1 MVHDVK
7 ADWTLIRAQ
16 FCAGVPVAR
25 IAEEFGVSRQ
35 AVYKRVKRYGWK
47 LGDKFD
53 VKNPP
58 PDVPVPV
65 VNTTIQSPLSG
76 SKGLATPEMM
86 QSIVDAV
93 GRGLAISGAAKLAG
107 IHPATVYSWRDKN
120 PSFAMALEKANQS
133 LIDEQINSLR
143 SASKTGDW
151 RAGKALLDV
160 FDPRFSTRSSARAPA
175 VTVNISAGRDDA
187 VTVENPTVLDMT
199 PMSAGPAPDRDVD
212 L

>member
-1 MVHDVK
+1 MVADVK

-58 PDVPVPV
+58 QDVPVPA
-65 VNTTIQSPLSG
+65 VNSTIQSHLVG

-93 GRGLAISGAAKLAG
+93 GRGLSLSGPL
-107 IHPATVYSWRDKN
+107 SW
-120 PSFAMALEKANQS
+120 QG
-133 LIDEQINSLR
+133 LR
-143 SASKTGDW
+143 QGRRSPGRIKTLLLQW
-151 RAGKALLDV
+151 RLKK
-160 FDPRFSTRSSARAPA
+160 RTSR
-175 VTVNISAGRDDA
+175 
-187 VTVENPTVLDMT
+187 
-199 PMSAGPAPDRDVD
+199 
-212 L
+212 

>member
-1 MVHDVK
+1 MVADVK

-25 IAEEFGVSRQ
+25 IADEFGVSRQ

-47 LGDKFD
+47 IGDKFD
-53 VKNPP
+53 TANPP
-58 PDVPVPV
+58 QDVPVPA
-65 VNTTIQSPLSG
+65 VNSTIQSHLVG
-76 SKGLATPEMM
+76 SKGLATPEML

-93 GRGLAISGAAKLAG
+93 GRGLSLSGAAKLAG
-107 IHPATVYSWRDKN
+107 IAPGTAFAWKDKN

-133 LIDEQINSLR
+133 LIDEQLNSLR

-175 VTVNISAGRDDA
+175 VMVNISAGRGDA

-199 PMSAGPAPDRDVD
+199 PMSAGPAPDEGVD

>member
-53 VKNPP
+53 TANPP
-58 PDVPVPV
+58 PDVPVPA
-65 VNTTIQSPLSG
+65 VNSTIQSHQSG
-76 SKGLATPEMM
+76 VRGLASPERM
-86 QSIVDAV
+86 QEIVDAV
-93 GRGLAISGAAKLAG
+93 ARGLSLSGAAKLMGVSPVA
-107 IHPATVYSWRDKN
+107 VYGWRDKN
-120 PSFAMALEKANQS
+120 PSFAMALEQASQT
-133 LIDEQINSLR
+133 LIDEQLNSLR

-187 VTVENPTVLDMT
+187 VTVENPTILDMT
-199 PMSAGPAPDRDVD
+199 PMSSGPTPDGDVD
-212 L
+212 I

>member
-53 VKNPP
+53 TANPP

-65 VNTTIQSPLSG
+65 FNSTIQSHQSG
-76 SKGLATPEMM
+76 SKGLATPEML

-93 GRGLAISGAAKLAG
+93 GRGLAISGAAKLVG
-107 IHPATVYSWRDKN
+107 INPATVYAWRDKN
-120 PSFAMALEKANQS
+120 PSFAMALEKANQA
-133 LIDEQINSLR
+133 LIDEQIGSLR

-160 FDPRFSTRSSARAPA
+160 FDPRFSQRSSARAPA
-175 VTVNISAGRDDA
+175 VMVNISAGRGDA

-199 PMSAGPAPDRDVD
+199 PVASGPIPDEGVD

>member
-1 MVHDVK
+1 MVADVK

-58 PDVPVPV
+58 QDVPVPA
-65 VNTTIQSPLSG
+65 VNSTIQSHLVG

-93 GRGLAISGAAKLAG
+93 GRGLSVSGAAKLAN
-107 IHPATVYSWRDKN
+107 INPATVYSWRDKN
-120 PSFAMALEKANQS
+120 PSFAMALEKANQA
-133 LIDEQINSLR
+133 LIDEQIGSLR
-143 SASKTGDW
+143 SASKTCDW

-160 FDPRFSTRSSARAPA
+160 FDPRFSQRSSARAPA

-187 VTVENPTVLDMT
+187 VTVENPTILDMT
-199 PMSAGPAPDRDVD
+199 PMSSGLAPDRDVD
-212 L
+212 I

>member
-1 MVHDVK
+1 MVADTK
-7 ADWTLIRAQ
+7 ADWSLIRAQ
-16 FCAGVPVAR
+16 FCAGVPVTR

-53 VKNPP
+53 ASSPP
-58 PDVPVPV
+58 PEVPAPV
-65 VNTTIQSPLSG
+65 VNSKIQSHLVG
-76 SKGLATPEMM
+76 SKGIATPEMM

-93 GRGLAISGAAKLAG
+93 ARGLSVSGAAKLAG

-120 PSFAMALEKANQS
+120 PSFAMALEKANET

-160 FDPRFSTRSSARAPA
+160 FDPRFSARSSARAPA
-175 VTVNISAGRDDA
+175 VTVNISAGREDA
-187 VTVENPTVLDMT
+187 VTVENPTILDMT
-199 PMSAGPAPDRDVD
+199 AGASDVLTD
-212 L
+212 GPIDK

>member
-1 MVHDVK
+1 MVADVK

-58 PDVPVPV
+58 PDVPVPA
-65 VNTTIQSPLSG
+65 VNGTIQSHLVG

-93 GRGLAISGAAKLAG
+93 GRGLSVSGAAKLAN
-107 IHPATVYSWRDKN
+107 INPATVYSWRDKN
-120 PSFAMALEKANQS
+120 PSFAMALEKANQA
-133 LIDEQINSLR
+133 LIDEQIGSLR

-187 VTVENPTVLDMT
+187 VTVENPTILDMT
-199 PMSAGPAPDRDVD
+199 PMSSGPTPDRDVD